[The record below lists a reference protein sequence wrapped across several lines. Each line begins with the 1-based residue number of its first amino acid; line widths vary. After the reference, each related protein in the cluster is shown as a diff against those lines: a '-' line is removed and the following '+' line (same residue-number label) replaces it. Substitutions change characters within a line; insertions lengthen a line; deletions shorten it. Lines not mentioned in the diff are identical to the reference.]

1 MVISA
6 LAAIAMI
13 GGLAFLLVAFSG
25 ARRGRPWAGGDGS
38 AGWTSS
44 DGSDCAPGSASDSG
58 CDGGSD
64 GGSDGGGGCDGG
76 GGDGGGGG
84 GD

>member
-13 GGLAFLLVAFSG
+13 GGVAFLLAAFSG
-25 ARRGRPWAGGDGS
+25 ARRGRPSTGVEGS

-44 DGSDCAPGSASDSG
+44 GPDCDSGSGNDSG
-58 CDGGSD
+58 CD